1 MRSFVLIC
9 VVLTFGAGLVPAQ
22 GPEKHLD
29 PPGPPRYDE
38 FVYLYELTL
47 LEDQD
52 DPWFAFDGGTELMI
66 RTKITKPGHET
77 WVWTMLIDGI
87 DMDGDLSDEF
97 TVLDGD
103 ELRAERKGKKANIY
117 THCECDPLVPI
128 NLDIAV
134 WEVDSIGAAD
144 VLEKIGEAAGL
155 ATEAGLLSGHA
166 WIGKAAE
173 ELDEIGKAIDE
184 LGNDETSLGTESG
197 IVPDGLSSP
206 SSPTTIYRYRTQYIK
221 TVSDDEKCS
230 GTTRETGWERVGDPT
245 LDDLTHDFFK
255 YIGMGGMRTTRS
267 PCARPRPS
275 GGWPCCRRRSTLRT

>member
-1 MRSFVLIC
+1 
-9 VVLTFGAGLVPAQ
+9 
-22 GPEKHLD
+22 
-29 PPGPPRYDE
+29 
-38 FVYLYELTL
+38 
-47 LEDQD
+47 
-52 DPWFAFDGGTELMI
+52 
-66 RTKITKPGHET
+66 
-77 WVWTMLIDGI
+77 MLIDGI

-103 ELRAERKGKKANIY
+103 ELRAERKGKKANID

-197 IVPDGLSSP
+197 IVPDGLFVALQP
-206 SSPTTIYRYRTQYIK
+206 YHHLPLPDAVHQNGVRI
-221 TVSDDEKCS
+221 DEKCS

-255 YIGMGGMRTTRS
+255 YIGMGLG
-267 PCARPRPS
+267 
-275 GGWPCCRRRSTLRT
+275 